1 MQLYQQQVVPIPG
14 GGDLAGNKSIPEF
27 NEMPDYSKNECFM
40 HHELQLCTEE
50 LLDLKKVGTTKL
62 TVLQD
67 QVTWKDTI
75 MRMKTFNQLLENV
88 DEALDSSEVAPEIK
102 RTHVDEKV
110 DKCEYC
116 SSEFDKSALNKD

>member
-1 MQLYQQQVVPIPG
+1 VQLYQQQVVPTPG

-27 NEMPDYSKNECFM
+27 NEMPDDSKNECFM

-50 LLDLKKVGTTKL
+50 LLDLKKVGTAKL

-67 QVTWKDTI
+67 QVTWKDSI

-102 RTHVDEKV
+102 RTQVDEKV

-116 SSEFDKSALNKD
+116 SSEFDKNALNKD